1 MSMETLKSKK
11 EKANKQNSR
20 LRFKS
25 KDEYEQTLNELIGF
39 DERHY
44 LNVY

>member
-1 MSMETLKSKK
+1 MGTLKSKNNK
-11 EKANKQNSR
+11 MNKQDSR

-25 KDEYEQTLNELIGF
+25 KDEYEQKLNELIGF

>member
-1 MSMETLKSKK
+1 MGNLKSKNNK
-11 EKANKQNSR
+11 VNKQNSR

-25 KDEYEQTLNELIGF
+25 EDEYEQTLNELIGF